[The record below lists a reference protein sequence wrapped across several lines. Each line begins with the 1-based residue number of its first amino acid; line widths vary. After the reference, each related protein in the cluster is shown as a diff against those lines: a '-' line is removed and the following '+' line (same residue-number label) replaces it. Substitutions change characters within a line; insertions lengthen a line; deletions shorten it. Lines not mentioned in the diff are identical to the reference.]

1 MMAGPWEQYQQRP
14 GAQPVAPG
22 PWSNYQKPTAAPER
36 MPDVTQDTIVTPNV
50 MARVGRGFMDVGQGM
65 KQLWL
70 MATDPEAAKKYT
82 QEVNA
87 EIALYEKGRGK
98 DSGTDWAR
106 LGGNV
111 AASAPAMLV
120 PGGQAVSLGTRAASS
135 AVGGALANGAM
146 FSEDGTWSDKGA
158 QAATGAAFGA
168 AVPVAVQGAIKAGSG
183 VVNKIYDKG
192 AQAAGTVTGA
202 FSPTQINVTLQQT
215 LAGRGIDFGKLSAE
229 ARTALAE
236 DVRNTLKAGGAVNA
250 DDLERKAAILA
261 VGAKPTQAMVS
272 RDPKRW
278 AFERNTA
285 DINGVG
291 DRLKARFMENNQA
304 FTEFAG
310 KLQKATGG
318 QAADQYAAADAALG
332 TMRAA
337 DKAAARL
344 VSGLYD
350 TAKATLGAD
359 AEVPMQ
365 PLAQK
370 LGELM
375 DEAPSLIP
383 GDIKTTLSKY
393 GLLDG
398 KQSKVFTIND
408 SENLI
413 KQINRFHNP
422 ADPAQARVLG
432 ELRSAVEASQN
443 ELANV
448 GNVIGEQ
455 SAGAFRAARSAA
467 KDRFKQIESI
477 PGLKAAVDGVEPD
490 KFFGKYVLRGN
501 ASDVKAMGEYLQQ
514 ANPAA
519 WADVRSQTVQWLID
533 KATNGKG
540 SEGQFSG
547 TAFRRALD
555 SLGLQRQQALF
566 STEEIAQLHTLQKAA
581 SAGTETP
588 AFTKAGIGSNTAE
601 KLVNMLNKAS
611 NVPYLRELL
620 INPVKSTVQDAQVSR
635 TLGGM
640 TQSAGRSVPPLVS
653 QYLQDAIANG
663 SGRASVPLSVLING
677 AATR

>member
-1 MMAGPWEQYQQRP
+1 MAGPWEQYQTS
-14 GAQPVAPG
+14 APAAAAADG
-22 PWSNYQKPTAAPER
+22 PWSKFAPAKAAAP
-36 MPDVTQDTIVTPNV
+36 VTSEYTPEAPPV
-50 MARVGRGFMDVGQGM
+50 MARVGRGMMDVGQGM

-98 DSGTDWAR
+98 DAGTDWAR

-192 AQAAGTVTGA
+192 AQAAGNVTGA

-318 QAADQYAAADAALG
+318 QAADQYAAADSALSA
-332 TMRAA
+332 MR
-337 DKAAARL
+337 
-344 VSGLYD
+344 
-350 TAKATLGAD
+350 GAD
-359 AEVPMQ
+359 AAKRAGVDAAYDAARGSNGRYVDLDHLSFVNQANDALDQGM
-365 PLAQK
+365 
-370 LGELM
+370 LGTYLPEQVR
-375 DEAPSLIP
+375 
-383 GDIKTTLSKY
+383 
-393 GLLDG
+393 GLLN
-398 KQSKVFTIND
+398 KVAQGDLPLNVNTAVQLD
-408 SENLI
+408 SVLS
-413 KQINRFHNP
+413 QAQRAGNP
-422 ADPAQARVLG
+422 AEQKAIGVVRSALADAPAMNLEGDATRAAFDQARG
-432 ELRSAVEASQN
+432 
-443 ELANV
+443 LA
-448 GNVIGEQ
+448 
-455 SAGAFRAARSAA
+455 R
-467 KDRFKQIESI
+467 DRFAQIEKI

-566 STEEIAQLHTLQKAA
+566 STEELAQLHTLQKAA
-581 SAGTETP
+581 SAATEVP
-588 AFTKAGIGSNTAE
+588 AFSKASLGSNTAE
-601 KLVNMLNKAS
+601 KITNLLNKAGS
-611 NVPYLRELL
+611 LPYLKDFVVRPLE
-620 INPVKSTVQDAQVSR
+620 NFHTSGQVSG

-640 TQSAGRSVPPLVS
+640 TQSAGRSVPPLMS
-653 QYLQDAIANG
+653 QEAQNAVAQRFG
-663 SGRASVPLSVLING
+663 AASVPLSVLIDG